1 MMDTSQFSNIPFKE
15 KKDPN
20 FGWAVPFITGYNYL
34 LSFTNVANNFDSL
47 ALERSKMWDT
57 NDKPINLVFNYTFRR
72 DEFVVSGVN
81 GAGASFNVTNSTDL
95 VTMNKLTDNSNL
107 PYGTFHNNIA
117 KKNLYMRI
125 NSYNPLNLTNN
136 LMKVTAVQCSNN
148 NCGLTPPDAV
158 PIENFVRRWSD
169 PTNWVKVPADGD
181 DVEIKK
187 GWNMLLDVVTPNL
200 KTVTINGNLIWD
212 PVAEFVEL
220 KAQNILVYSGR
231 LEIGTRDSPYTKKTK
246 VTLLGNRF
254 TNNIAINNIVKLPN
268 KVLASIGEIS
278 MFGEDRFP
286 YTTKLLNSAKIGDTK
301 ITVGKNLKW
310 KLGDE
315 IVIGTTSFN
324 PNQTERVKIMS
335 YNSTTGDLS
344 IYTALQYAH
353 YGAADPTKFA
363 DNPLNPPI
371 NLDERADVYMIT
383 RNIRISGSLEDW
395 GCNIFTT
402 KFQAPDFLYVGRTNL
417 SHVEVTNCGQTDT
430 EFSAVT
436 FNNHNNILSVS
447 LLEGLSFYD
456 NPFSGITIT
465 NSNQVTLQSIIEFQM
480 KKHGVSVLNSQK
492 INLNDISVVQMQAR
506 IYPTQMKLN
515 KILDIN
521 TCFYICPEPS
531 TCKDVVITNSTCA
544 GSDKLGFLTD
554 AYDCSFDL
562 KYSNSYNR
570 AYATQLGFLVMNP
583 SRRDCLK
590 FGNVISYHNLVGFGS
605 YAINNLGVF
614 ENIIS
619 ANDIQG
625 VYVANGALSNINTRR
640 LLRRTLIVGQ
650 NKENPVCVDKKYCED
665 NMTPCKQTGFMFS
678 LSGNMGL
685 KIPLDSMSFPV
696 NSPHSDAAWG
706 SFLEAQDIV
715 FANFEDQCLVDQTV
729 FNSNPDASDMSSLHL
744 LKNVVLSRVLEDNLF
759 FFEKPN
765 PSWAGD
771 ACGGFP
777 CTGPNNA
784 FLKVENFL
792 PTKELMDASTI
803 SKNSK
808 WKTVNGTIVKKY
820 AYPNYATDTSANQN
834 TANKPTLNIT
844 DGMNFLPLNPFG
856 PLQSCTGNSI
866 WNGQYCLNVKKL
878 GVILFENI
886 DGGANERAIAPVTL
900 VNSDYSEQFTN
911 VLNSFKDHSCE
922 NGYPSHKRTPRFP
935 SIVTLNKQYNIT
947 FASTNPKTMKFQLLD
962 PNWDNKLYTFNQY
975 VPSSEP
981 KQISGILIRI
991 KYANPQTVLVFNYI
1005 TKVEIKSKEW
1015 KDGDDFRDMTC
1026 GSNKWT
1032 PVQNLLEFYITNS
1045 PDCMLLLNTV
1055 NSIQL
1060 SLRMDI
1066 SVEDFY
1072 SKNGNT
1078 QLIYNIAAS
1087 LGIPPDQIRITS
1099 VMKGSTIV
1107 LTHILQKKPQAIDDT
1122 TNDSTSTGSSGSS
1135 ASSSSSTQNDNQSLD
1150 LTKAMN
1156 TIVNNIQSGALRLPA
1171 PVMNLDYN
1179 IIKSA
1184 DANPNGSTD
1193 SSTADVGVN
1202 SNSIVIKN
1210 PITPTTST
1218 TNPTNP
1224 TTTNTGNSNSQPS
1237 SSSSVA
1243 NIPINGNPNS
1253 KDADEGLRNIYIIVF
1268 TVVPVTLILIGV
1280 LVGILVHR
1288 YNKKKNENE
1297 HKKMI
1302 ETAGHIPIPASDRLG
1317 NVELIS
1323 VHSKLNNN
1331 HTTNEVATRKY
1342 DNLS

>member
-1 MMDTSQFSNIPFKE
+1 MGHTFFIEDSVETNNIVRNNMGVLTKSSNSLLNTDFHPATFWITHPSNFFEGNHACGSARYGFWMDLPVAPTGMNSGKPGCPREQPLGSFKNNFSHSNGQYGLRIFPEFNPKNKACEAVDDSTVTTAKAVFSNITIYRNKERGFITERVGDVVFDGFKVADNSVSSMEVSDILPFSTGMATIQNALIIGKSKNPAIDDIVFETNGLTTPRADRFLVDNVKFYSFGQPNMALFSSCSRCEHSGASTDSGARTIYFKRIFSDNSQNKNIRWNMPKRDIYRDLDGTLSGSTGAAWVTPFWQHNFVKECKRDADLKYDDALICDDTVQLRRVAFNQLTPSNTFVGQPLKILRLASNLESISISQMMDTSQFSNIPFKE

-212 PVAEFVEL
+212 PVVEFVEL

-650 NKENPVCVDKKYCED
+650 NKENPVCVDKQYCED

-685 KIPLDSMSFPV
+685 
-696 NSPHSDAAWG
+696 
-706 SFLEAQDIV
+706 
-715 FANFEDQCLVDQTV
+715 
-729 FNSNPDASDMSSLHL
+729 
-744 LKNVVLSRVLEDNLF
+744 
-759 FFEKPN
+759 
-765 PSWAGD
+765 
-771 ACGGFP
+771 
-777 CTGPNNA
+777 
-784 FLKVENFL
+784 
-792 PTKELMDASTI
+792 
-803 SKNSK
+803 
-808 WKTVNGTIVKKY
+808 
-820 AYPNYATDTSANQN
+820 
-834 TANKPTLNIT
+834 
-844 DGMNFLPLNPFG
+844 
-856 PLQSCTGNSI
+856 
-866 WNGQYCLNVKKL
+866 
-878 GVILFENI
+878 
-886 DGGANERAIAPVTL
+886 
-900 VNSDYSEQFTN
+900 
-911 VLNSFKDHSCE
+911 
-922 NGYPSHKRTPRFP
+922 
-935 SIVTLNKQYNIT
+935 
-947 FASTNPKTMKFQLLD
+947 
-962 PNWDNKLYTFNQY
+962 
-975 VPSSEP
+975 
-981 KQISGILIRI
+981 
-991 KYANPQTVLVFNYI
+991 
-1005 TKVEIKSKEW
+1005 
-1015 KDGDDFRDMTC
+1015 
-1026 GSNKWT
+1026 
-1032 PVQNLLEFYITNS
+1032 
-1045 PDCMLLLNTV
+1045 
-1055 NSIQL
+1055 
-1060 SLRMDI
+1060 
-1066 SVEDFY
+1066 
-1072 SKNGNT
+1072 
-1078 QLIYNIAAS
+1078 
-1087 LGIPPDQIRITS
+1087 
-1099 VMKGSTIV
+1099 
-1107 LTHILQKKPQAIDDT
+1107 
-1122 TNDSTSTGSSGSS
+1122 
-1135 ASSSSSTQNDNQSLD
+1135 
-1150 LTKAMN
+1150 
-1156 TIVNNIQSGALRLPA
+1156 
-1171 PVMNLDYN
+1171 
-1179 IIKSA
+1179 
-1184 DANPNGSTD
+1184 
-1193 SSTADVGVN
+1193 
-1202 SNSIVIKN
+1202 
-1210 PITPTTST
+1210 
-1218 TNPTNP
+1218 
-1224 TTTNTGNSNSQPS
+1224 
-1237 SSSSVA
+1237 
-1243 NIPINGNPNS
+1243 
-1253 KDADEGLRNIYIIVF
+1253 
-1268 TVVPVTLILIGV
+1268 
-1280 LVGILVHR
+1280 
-1288 YNKKKNENE
+1288 
-1297 HKKMI
+1297 
-1302 ETAGHIPIPASDRLG
+1302 
-1317 NVELIS
+1317 
-1323 VHSKLNNN
+1323 
-1331 HTTNEVATRKY
+1331 
-1342 DNLS
+1342 